1 MMRKQLLVILS
12 AAFIAAGAAGGLA
25 LKQVSAEE
33 PVSGKATVTV
43 KLNGGFRIVTS
54 GDNPS
59 FSTEDY
65 VKQVDGGTVEL
76 THEYLKNNLFGREL
90 IFPLYNGEN
99 RPESGTNEVNG
110 VVYDSEGKFY
120 FQVRREINPF
130 ESAYLFGVFEDTN
143 NNGVK
148 DEGEKEYRSGDEIE
162 MKDGLVLTC
171 FYEDNNQYDLWTD
184 NDGMCQMAVSLAKA
198 WKKDESNKPAA
209 GTATYYTARQ
219 VQPFQMKVNTINP
232 FAYGTGIYYGDTRGI
247 EIPDTVNVLANYAF
261 AFLTQLEYVYGTENV
276 ELIAHGAFG
285 SSGCDN
291 GTERTYVVGS
301 IYDLFSSAGTFEY
314 CGAGKFNV
322 VVRGKKSSGSPFNV
336 TSNVKV
342 FQGKNATIEEPK
354 AHVFVPYGMTKDF
367 YPMTTEAG
375 NEYTVAGQSV
385 SGNVASLG
393 GYPMQQIATDGSA
406 ISVPLREMQEITF
419 DLNGGR
425 INGKKT
431 IRATYMD
438 AGAKSV
444 TRNGKELN
452 VSETGDSKNG
462 ISLNPTAVNYSYL
475 KAQKPA
481 EPVLEDAVFAGW
493 KDENGYIWTE
503 EDWNNGGRAGYTV
516 KTIKLTA
523 VYKESATVTYKLNNG
538 ESDVVANTF
547 KNELLVRPTDPK
559 APTHKVFKAWYKD
572 ENHTQEWDFD
582 SDIVSEKSIT
592 LYAAYEYATYTA
604 KLYTDGG
611 TLEESEIVEAV
622 NDYYQQ
628 KFIYNTE
635 TNLPVPVKEGYTF
648 KGWYEKSDLSGNAV
662 DVIAKGKFG
671 SPKYYAKWAKEVVSN
686 VTYELDGGTNAE
698 GNPVSYTEGTVTKLS
713 EPVKEGYTFK
723 GWYKT
728 ADFSG
733 TAITEIGSDYTGDLT
748 FYAKWEK
755 IKSADDKPGED
766 KPSDGGSSE
775 ESKKGCK
782 GSVGSMI
789 ALTAIAG
796 IACVVAVRKK
806 KKD

>member
-33 PVSGKATVTV
+33 SVSGKATVTV

-76 THEYLKNNLFGREL
+76 THEYLQNNLFGREL

-148 DEGEKEYRSGDEIE
+148 DAGEKEYRSGDEIE

-171 FYEDNNQYDLWTD
+171 FYEDNNQYNLWTD
-184 NDGMCQMAVSLAKA
+184 DDGMCQMAVSLAKA

-481 EPVLEDAVFAGW
+481 EPVKSGYTFVGW
-493 KDENGYIWTE
+493 QDENGNIWTE
-503 EDWNNGGRAGYTV
+503 EDWNNGGRAGYETPSV
-516 KTIKLTA
+516 KLTA
-523 VYKESATVTYKLNNG
+523 VYKEWAEIKAASLSLNGDIGLNVYFDINKNALADTQAKVEISLDNGEVVKYNLSEAVENSEGYYGFSIPVAAKDIDKKIASVKFMYSDGVTNEINGLDYSVRDYIAEINSSADEKYSKVKELVSALEKYADSAKNYFGGKSVNYDGADIKAADLEGFVPTLENDIMPQGITMKGISLFLETKTKIRVYFKATEDIVNTTTFKVNGNVVTAQLDKDGVYFIEMDDIAAKNIGTAYTFELGTYKFTYSACSYIYTVLSG
-538 ESDVVANTF
+538 E
-547 KNELLVRPTDPK
+547 
-559 APTHKVFKAWYKD
+559 
-572 ENHTQEWDFD
+572 
-582 SDIVSEKSIT
+582 
-592 LYAAYEYATYTA
+592 
-604 KLYTDGG
+604 
-611 TLEESEIVEAV
+611 
-622 NDYYQQ
+622 
-628 KFIYNTE
+628 YN
-635 TNLPVPVKEGYTF
+635 
-648 KGWYEKSDLSGNAV
+648 SDLSNVVKNLYNYYVA
-662 DVIAKGKFG
+662 AE
-671 SPKYYAKWAKEVVSN
+671 KY
-686 VTYELDGGTNAE
+686 
-698 GNPVSYTEGTVTKLS
+698 
-713 EPVKEGYTFK
+713 FK
-723 GWYKT
+723 
-728 ADFSG
+728 
-733 TAITEIGSDYTGDLT
+733 
-748 FYAKWEK
+748 
-755 IKSADDKPGED
+755 
-766 KPSDGGSSE
+766 
-775 ESKKGCK
+775 
-782 GSVGSMI
+782 
-789 ALTAIAG
+789 
-796 IACVVAVRKK
+796 
-806 KKD
+806 